1 MIERWVQCPRAWFAL
16 LIALITFGTCAPTH
30 ADDSVGDGLQI
41 WFMRHA
47 ESELNVPTLPHPVPD
62 AGVSY
67 PLTKRGMEQARAFAA
82 AHKATPVVAI
92 YTSTRLRA
100 IQTADALAF
109 EHGLALTLA
118 PQAAEIDLGIAPD
131 DPNFR
136 TLYQSLRTQWLSE
149 GDLEAKHESGESLG
163 DVQRRFLPFVR
174 DVMNR
179 HAHDRG
185 VVIIMSHGATLGFL
199 VPMIATN
206 VPANFGLQHPLT
218 NTGVIKTVLKDN
230 SLVCTDWVGVSSEQ
244 FEDTTP

>member
-1 MIERWVQCPRAWFAL
+1 MVKRSLQRSPSWFVL
-16 LIALITFGTCAPTH
+16 VIALTTLGGCGSAR
-30 ADDSVGDGLQI
+30 ADERAESSLQI

-47 ESELNVPTLPHPVPD
+47 ESELNVPTLSHPVAD

-67 PLTKRGMEQARAFAA
+67 PLTKRGMEQAREFAK
-82 AHKATPVVAI
+82 AHSGTPVLAI
-92 YTSTRLRA
+92 YSSTRLRA

-118 PQAAEIDLGIAPD
+118 PEAAEIDLGIAPD
-131 DPNFR
+131 APNFSS
-136 TLYQSLRTQWLSE
+136 LYHGLRAQWLSE
-149 GDLEAKHESGESLG
+149 GNLEAKHESGESLG

-199 VPMIATN
+199 VPMLANN
-206 VPANFGLQHPLT
+206 VPADFGLKHPLT

-230 SLVCTDWVGVSSEQ
+230 SLLCIDWVGVKPDQ
-244 FEDTTP
+244 LDTAR